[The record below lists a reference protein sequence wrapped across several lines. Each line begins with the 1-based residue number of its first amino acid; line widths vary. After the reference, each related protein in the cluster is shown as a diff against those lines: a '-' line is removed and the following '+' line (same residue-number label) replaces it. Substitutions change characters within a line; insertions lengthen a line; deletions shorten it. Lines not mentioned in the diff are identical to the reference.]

1 MSGREQGRG
10 GTGPE
15 ERTDR
20 PAIGIK
26 ASAVDRPGDLAA
38 VLLRAR
44 RHGWHSF
51 VFNSGAT
58 TSEAGRFARQLGATV
73 VSADSI
79 NGHLPRKEVARL
91 ARKEGLPGLVW
102 LSDLTDDIDFDATT
116 ESLRRSDTYIVEPEP
131 APSVDE
137 TASILVAI
145 PAFDEAE
152 TIGEVV
158 DRASPYAD
166 EVLVIDDGSDDE
178 TASVAENAGA
188 TVVRHRSNRGY
199 GAALQTA
206 FEEAHHAGADHL
218 VVLDGD
224 GQHNPEDVTRLV
236 ETQATEEAELVIGS
250 RFTGD
255 GGSDL
260 PLYRR
265 FGISVINVLTNLSL
279 GVVRPSARVS
289 DTQCGFRAYS
299 SEAIASLAETDEV
312 GGGMEAST
320 DILHHA
326 HSNNYDIA
334 EVGTTVDYDVENGSS
349 QSPLTHGLSLV
360 ANLLRTIERERP
372 ITALGVPGFCSTIV
386 GIGFGYWTFSNYLA
400 TGMFPL
406 GLALASTFFALAGIL
421 SAFTAIILH
430 SLKYYS
436 ER

>member
-10 GTGPE
+10 GTSPR

-26 ASAVDRPGDLAA
+26 LSAVDRPGDLAA

-44 RHGWHSF
+44 RHGWHGF
-51 VFNSGAT
+51 VFESGAT

-79 NGHLPRKEVARL
+79 NGHLPRREVARL

-116 ESLRRSDTYIVEPEP
+116 ESLRRSDTYSIEPEP

-137 TASILVAI
+137 TASVLVAI
-145 PAFDEAE
+145 PAFDEAG

-199 GAALQTA
+199 GAALRTA
-206 FEEAHHAGADHL
+206 FEEAHHAGVDHL

-224 GQHNPEDVTRLV
+224 GQHDPEDVTRLV

-279 GVVRPSARVS
+279 GVVRPSSRVS

-326 HSNNYDIA
+326 HSNDYDIA

-372 ITALGVPGFCSTIV
+372 ITALGVPGFCSAIV
-386 GIGFGYWTFSNYLA
+386 GIGFGYWTFSHYL
-400 TGMFPL
+400 TGGTFPL

-421 SAFTAIILH
+421 SAFTAVILH